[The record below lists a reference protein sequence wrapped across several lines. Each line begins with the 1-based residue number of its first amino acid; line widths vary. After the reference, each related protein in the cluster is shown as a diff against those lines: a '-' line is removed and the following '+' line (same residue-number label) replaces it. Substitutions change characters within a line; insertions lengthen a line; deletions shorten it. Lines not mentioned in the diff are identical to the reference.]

1 MKTAIRLD
9 DITPD
14 MDFDKFNRAR
24 EIFKRHS
31 IRPLIGVV
39 PFNRDAN
46 LCKSVPD
53 GNFKEFLK
61 ELTDD
66 GYTVALHGYNHLY
79 TTKKKGLFPLNNFSE
94 FAGVPYEKQREMLV
108 KGMDKLNEWGIETD
122 IFMAPAH
129 TFDKNTIKA
138 LKTVGVKKITD
149 GFGNWP
155 YERNRVVF
163 YPIAKQKKDCISNK
177 EGYTTLVLHTNMMD
191 DKDFDNLETMIEK
204 NRGHFIDYREYLR
217 EPHSKQNIIA
227 RIMEYAMAYLK
238 YLIVKAR

>member
-14 MDFDKFNRAR
+14 MDFDKFNRVR
-24 EIFKRHS
+24 EILKRHS

-53 GNFKEFLK
+53 GHFKEFIK

-79 TTKKKGLFPLNNFSE
+79 TTKNKGVFPLNNFSE
-94 FAGVPYEKQREMLV
+94 FAGVSYEKQLEMLE
-108 KGMDKLNEWGIETD
+108 KGMEKLKEWDIETD

-129 TFDKNTIKA
+129 TFDNKTLKA
-138 LKTVGVKKITD
+138 LKAVGIKKITD

-155 YERNRVVF
+155 YERKELVF
-163 YPIAKQKKDCISNK
+163 YPIAKQRKDCICDR
-177 EGYTTLVLHTNMMD
+177 EGYSTLVLHTNMMEE
-191 DKDFDNLETMIEK
+191 KEFDELEKMIEK

-217 EPHSKQNIIA
+217 EPYTKQNIFE
-227 RIMEYAMAYLK
+227 RILEYAMAYLK